1 LSATFKQHRQIPSF
15 STLRTSIMAGTA
27 KALSRAALMLS
38 QRQHVSVSSVFHTRT
53 APIRLQQTTRR
64 FSSSPFTYLPKDADE
79 PQETE
84 SSQFEDLPEY
94 SFENFT
100 DAEKSMYELMSS
112 EERAVF
118 DAENKRFVQMWNDP
132 ATRRET
138 EDMIEFSAAQVDKKS
153 KMRFE
158 DVRER
163 NRGFWAEEEED
174 EFSNAEDGDDTFK
187 DDEITSMAHAELE
200 LHREVREYARIAAW
214 DMPLLSSM
222 LSGEALIM
230 IISY

>member
-1 LSATFKQHRQIPSF
+1 
-15 STLRTSIMAGTA
+15 MAGTA

-38 QRQHVSVSSVFHTRT
+38 QKQHVSVSSVFHMRT

-79 PQETE
+79 
-84 SSQFEDLPEY
+84 SNDFENLPEY
-94 SFENFT
+94 SVEKFT

-118 DAENKRFVQMWNDP
+118 DAENKRLVKLWNDP
-132 ATRRET
+132 ALRKET
-138 EDMIEFSAAQVDKKS
+138 EAMIESSAARVDKDS
-153 KMRFE
+153 RMRFE
-158 DVRER
+158 DIRER

-174 EFSNAEDGDDTFK
+174 EFSNAEDGDDTFN

-222 LSGEALIM
+222 
-230 IISY
+230 